1 MNLLDY
7 FKDLLPQIILYRLAR
22 FGINVSFNPIVLT
35 FSVTNRCQSK
45 CLTCKIWEFYQKHPE
60 KIKEE
65 LKIEEI
71 EKIFQTMPHIFFFN
85 VSGGEPF
92 LREDLV
98 EIIELACRYLSPRII
113 HIPTNALLSKR
124 IESMTDQIAQ
134 TIYNYNPDVPL
145 TIKPSIDGIG
155 ENHDRIRGVKG
166 NFEKLIDTIKRIKRL
181 EKKHPNLHLELG
193 TVVSMANINDLD
205 KISDFVHSLGVE
217 SYRNEIAEQRE
228 EFFNINDPI
237 TPTPEIYKKL
247 MEDFSQK
254 IRKHIFNKRD
264 LAKITESLRLIYYD
278 LAPRTLMMKKQIIP
292 CYAGISNIHLTPYGD
307 IWPCCVLGYT
317 KPMGN
322 LRENDYDFKKIWN
335 SSKTQEVRKYIKHGN
350 CYCPLAN
357 QMYSNILCNVPSTI
371 KAFLNILYFR
381 FFYYFKKD
389 KNDL

>member
-7 FKDLLPQIILYRLAR
+7 FKDLLPQIIRYRLAR

-35 FSVTNRCQSK
+35 FSVTNWCQSK